1 MIHVE
6 PVGTAAIRRRADWQL
21 PNKCRSC
28 RLLPAF
34 IGWCSHEGGR
44 CRRASTAGKKCVN
57 CTEEGVHQWWG
68 IRWLGVSPH
77 FHTWQNA
84 TNADLWKWKRQG
96 TSSWQRCECEIWIT
110 SPGLV
115 CVNAILDIVCSLEE
129 KKKKKWKKE
138 LQKKG
143 INDFHVFWTVPAP
156 TYCILIVVINVKCL
170 IIFIFL
176 FLHRTLLLWRRIIC
190 NFLLLTFCIWTSQ
203 LSWCRGSLI
212 SHGRMGTSICHF
224 RMWKFRE
231 EIYL

>member
-6 PVGTAAIRRRADWQL
+6 PVGTAAIRQRADRQL
-21 PNKCRSC
+21 PNKCCSC

-44 CRRASTAGKKCVN
+44 CRRASTAGKKRVN
-57 CTEEGVHQWWG
+57 CTEEEGVHQWWG

-84 TNADLWKWKRQG
+84 TNADNWKWKRQG

-115 CVNAILDIVCSLEE
+115 CVNAILDIVCCVEG
-129 KKKKKWKKE
+129 KKKKKVKKKE
-138 LQKKG
+138 LQKKRYKWFSCVL
-143 INDFHVFWTVPAP
+143 NCSCSYLLYFDSS
-156 TYCILIVVINVKCL
+156 NKCHML
-170 IIFIFL
+170 NIF

-203 LSWCRGSLI
+203 LPWCRGSLI
-212 SHGRMGTSICHF
+212 SQGRMGTSTCHS
-224 RMWKFRE
+224 RRWKFRE
-231 EIYL
+231 KIYL